1 METFGYVVLS
11 ILILL
16 VMVLI
21 HELGHYTTA
30 KILGFTIDEFAVG
43 FGPKILSRRRKNG
56 EMFSLRLLPLGG
68 FCAFYGEN
76 DEEPEKKDIKAA
88 ENKSDTVNENVS
100 APESTESHYDTAK
113 CPEDVINASEPEKK
127 SNAAEQKEDEDLL
140 SYVMRT
146 KPSEAASESAADQK
160 APVRL
165 DKFGN
170 PAKTFNQQKPW
181 KRLIVLF
188 GGVLFNFLSAIV
200 FSLIYLWAVG
210 YSVPQVM
217 YVYPEYGGDGVAT
230 YCALREG
237 DLITAVNGEYI
248 SVMKSYDDIMKSYS
262 DLKEGDSLVYTVIRE
277 GEEVE
282 VKVVKQK
289 IEYTAKNDDGTE
301 ELKSYVGFGFSSNSN
316 TTFIGNNAKN
326 AFTYCVPYT
335 FKLSWAILGSFGEL
349 ITGKV
354 PITSVSGPIGSITLM
369 AKLSALDWRNVLILL
384 PLLAS
389 NLAIFNILPFPALD
403 GSRVVFTVIEWIR
416 KKPINRK
423 VEGMIHAIGMGVLLL
438 FVLVVDILFF
448 AL

>member
-1 METFGYVVLS
+1 METFGYILLS

-16 VMVLI
+16 LMVLI

-56 EMFSLRLLPLGG
+56 ELFSLRLLPLGG
-68 FCAFYGEN
+68 FCAFYGETD
-76 DEEPEKKDIKAA
+76 DEKEEKPKDVVSETASEVKSTPTATDSAADLIKNPVGEENAEVLNNNSA
-88 ENKSDTVNENVS
+88 ENK
-100 APESTESHYDTAK
+100 
-113 CPEDVINASEPEKK
+113 
-127 SNAAEQKEDEDLL
+127 DEDLL

-146 KPSEAASESAADQK
+146 KPADEAKDRTEQK
-160 APVRL
+160 PPVRL

-181 KRLIVLF
+181 KRIIVLF
-188 GGVLFNFLSAIV
+188 GGVLFNFLSAII

-210 YSVPQVM
+210 YSVPKVT
-217 YVYPEYGGDGVAT
+217 YVYPVYGGDGAT
-230 YCALREG
+230 YCDLYEG
-237 DLITAVNGEYI
+237 DLITAINGEYV
-248 SVMKSYDDIMKSYS
+248 SVMKSYDDIMKKYS
-262 DLKEGDSLVYTVIRE
+262 SLKEGDSLVYTVIRNDR
-277 GEEVE
+277 EVD
-282 VKVVKQK
+282 VKVVKQT
-289 IEYTAKNDDGTE
+289 IRYTEKNKDGTE
-301 ELKSYVGFGFSSNSN
+301 EEKTYVGFGFGSQKN
-316 TTFIGNNAKN
+316 TEFIGNNAKN

-354 PITSVSGPIGSITLM
+354 PITSVSGPVGSITTM
-369 AKLSALDWRNVLILL
+369 AKLSALDWRNILILL

-423 VEGMIHAIGMGVLLL
+423 VEGMIHAIGMAVLLL
-438 FVLVVDILFF
+438 FVFAVDILFF